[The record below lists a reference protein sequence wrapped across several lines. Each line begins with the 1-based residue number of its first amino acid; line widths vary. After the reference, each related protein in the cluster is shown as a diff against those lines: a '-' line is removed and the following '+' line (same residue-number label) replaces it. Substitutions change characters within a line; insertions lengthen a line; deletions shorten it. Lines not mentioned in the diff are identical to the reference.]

1 MNVNVSIKNPLLFLL
16 ALFGIF
22 LGAGA
27 FTFHEG
33 EGLSYLGNEPK
44 TCVNCHIMREHYDG
58 WQKASHHAHA
68 TCNDCHLPSHPV
80 GKYLVKGEN
89 GFNHSKAFT
98 LQDFHE
104 PIMIRPVSAHIV
116 QANCVRCHAAL
127 VDQMLARAPDRAHD
141 FSCAHCHSQ
150 VGHGPIR

>member
-1 MNVNVSIKNPLLFLL
+1 MKVALSSKNPMLVLSI
-16 ALFGIF
+16 LFGIF

-44 TCVNCHIMREHYDG
+44 TCVNCHVMREHYDG
-58 WQKASHHAHA
+58 WQKASHHGHA

-89 GFNHSKAFT
+89 GFGHSKAFT
-98 LQDFHE
+98 LQNFHE
-104 PIMIRPVSAHIV
+104 PIMIRPVSAQIV
-116 QANCVRCHAAL
+116 QDNCVRCHAGR
-127 VDQMLARAPDRAHD
+127 VSEMLARQRNNDVS
-141 FSCAHCHSQ
+141 FTCVHCHGQ
-150 VGHGPIR
+150 VGHGPRR